1 MTSSL
6 KMPSCNKPLPL
17 ELKED
22 TDIILGGRGKKTSSA
37 TIKFYVSAR
46 KEIGNI
52 GNNRQ
57 SKSVDIIAHRLYDD
71 CVQGGRFV
79 SKNENDSRWY
89 ELAED
94 KCIIKIKRVV
104 TDMWPREDKKR
115 AKAKNMRIQLPP
127 APTQGNFHTTP
138 IGGIYNNNNTTH
150 QLMSQQQDFA
160 AASFH
165 LERCLEILTPY
176 LPLQQIPLQNNVVH
190 NSIEQ
195 QLCDFEPLPVGTH
208 HQDPDSVINDWLE
221 NSDLLNSDG

>member
-1 MTSSL
+1 MS
-6 KMPSCNKPLPL
+6 SCNKPLPSQL
-17 ELKED
+17 NED
-22 TDIILGGRGKKTSSA
+22 TDIILRGRGKKNSSA
-37 TIKFYVSAR
+37 TIKFYDSAR

-57 SKSVDIIAHRLYDD
+57 PKSVDIIAHRLYDD

-115 AKAKNMRIQLPP
+115 AIAKNMRIHLHP
-127 APTQGNFHTTP
+127 APAQGNFHTTP

-176 LPLQQIPLQNNVVH
+176 LPVQQIPLQNNVVH

-208 HQDPDSVINDWLE
+208 HQDPDSVVLNDWLE
-221 NSDLLNSDG
+221 IIDLL